1 MAQYQL
7 ENGQTLNVPDD
18 LDPTKRAQIAEDVK
32 SVYGIDINEVSVLD
46 RILDAP
52 KSIARGA
59 LSLAT
64 DVPLGLAGL
73 VDIGD
78 DSKVVKGLQGFQD
91 FLRTDSSLASD
102 PALRDKYTTKLAE
115 GIGSFGPFLGAGLA
129 GRALAKRGIVSKTA
143 GDYGIPAALAIPS
156 GMAGQVD
163 RLQMARDMGEEV
175 GPISETFATLIGG
188 AIGITEILPIINIL
202 KKVPKVRDKGE
213 SDYVVSKLKSAV
225 QSGAFEGGQEVTA
238 SLLQDLT
245 ARGLYSD
252 ELPIGESMFDE
263 FTIGAIIGG
272 GADLLFS
279 SLGNKRSIGNEY
291 IKDRE
296 NKARDNINSLI
307 NDEKFLRAS
316 AQGNVPEI
324 TEETSEIKPN
334 IPVPGITGEAP
345 DLDIIQLSNGTFA
358 VVDQLKT
365 IDPVIAEAP
374 NEIEAIKL
382 KDNLLNQFERN
393 KINSRLNNDLYSMG
407 YNESSTAYEIGS
419 IVTDPNSTE
428 VDISSILNADSRL
441 ADPVT
446 KKKITTKN
454 IKLDSEDLK
463 LWVEENYGVPYKKS
477 YSMEEAKKLL
487 KEKDFNSLTS
497 AFAENIFSS
506 NQKSK
511 KIKSIKDGKEEI
523 DVSFQALRDLFASK
537 NIDTNRFSIYP
548 YSKPLTQNNFSSF
561 FKKVTGEGNFY
572 LMNQGQLELLFARVD
587 SLPSFNTLTPLP
599 DFSKREYTAQD
610 MADFVATVETAEFN
624 FEDIVKYLESR
635 IDFESGNIN
644 SDSTREALKF
654 ENDLLNSGR
663 AEDLN
668 KKVPLT
674 DFDIY
679 KIKENFEYD
688 IARRAEGFNETPE
701 EFEARLIAENKPKEL
716 IDQLV
721 EKEREKQSRFTAPVK
736 VEPPSINFPEAIEE
750 GRTNKFATEL
760 KKTLNK
766 VGLKETGVIVSN
778 DILSSENLIA
788 GKEKIFFDPVE
799 TRRNKT
805 ESSYDENTDTIFI
818 SLNAVNPDGTATDIE
833 IQNKL
838 NSIIDAQVIHA
849 FRAKDLINEKEYNF
863 LRKEIR
869 RRKVPVG
876 FDEKSKGKTFY
887 ERSKN
892 INESK
897 LTDLQKARG
906 VDFIDEFYVESAIAD
921 LYKAKDIKPDIPPK
935 ATGIFNKFSNFF
947 KKVGIAM
954 RASGYKKSSEIF
966 NDIEAGKI
974 GSRVRGET
982 RTLRELD
989 KLSIRSET
997 DSIFEVEDRPEIVPS
1012 EILEDDKKGT
1022 TFFPAIEDFP
1032 VTTNINVGDVK
1043 NKPIK
1048 GVILNIKDKGVLKP
1062 AVVQNPSKRYNVY
1075 ERTVA
1080 EEQIEKEFILD
1091 GIEGK
1096 TSIGV
1101 MEWFVKNSPSTDYK
1115 YIAQSV
1121 LKQLKRQKALGF
1133 DTEIFITDPSFL
1145 AQKSNDDTIRYVI
1158 TNMTG
1163 EYSGVAGYSHDP
1175 YVYDDKKVKKH
1186 VVINSNGGLNFNTI
1200 LHEFVHAATTLSL
1213 KLSDPI
1219 RLSSAKRRRRAD
1231 PLSKFNLGTDYSTQN
1246 YKNLEKIRKLLRSEV
1261 NRLKTIDPYMGTNSG
1276 ESKIGNA
1283 RYGTK
1288 NVFELLSVG
1297 LTDPKFQ
1304 DFMESIEYKKTNV
1317 WDAFVNEIRKILGL
1331 EAKRGTVLSAFL
1343 KESSLALK
1351 PDSEANKAISE
1362 YKKQK
1367 AVREGFELDAD
1378 FSSLTSP
1385 VIESSPPVETR
1396 DESSGMANDF
1406 VDMTRGPR
1414 ASNLLENVDGDSFSP
1429 NDIYRNPRFYM
1440 ESQRGEPIFKEIIAF
1455 MEKLKQIKDNPNA
1468 TITMYRASP
1477 TDDLRAGDFIT
1488 HSKTEA
1494 QNYVNNSQ
1502 ITRQEIRNAERD
1514 RRRQEQIN
1522 KKGAISLEKEKLY
1535 NTMDSIFDLGEI
1547 AEPSVSKLYTY
1558 QLKAGD
1564 VRWDGNSLERWG
1576 YFPSNVVK
1584 LNVFEDSSRSPN
1596 PSPSLIDA
1604 VEKAEELVKKTP
1616 IGQIPP
1622 YNIKASDVALKAAQ
1636 DYAVDP
1642 SPAIETSLPKNKN
1655 KQVPEEYK
1663 EQAKQEG
1670 YQPTAMTFGERII
1683 KFTADPVTNIKS
1695 SFNRLR
1701 TEIIDKYD
1709 DIDKAITKGSETNEE
1724 VRLLN
1729 NAITTSSIAAIRL
1742 ADKAKGVFAQML
1754 TRGTPASQI
1763 EGQESSTFV
1772 KEFEFSAEHNKFI
1785 KNSDI
1790 GKGGLLQFTAPL
1802 YENPLVDL
1810 EYIFAKYAIVN
1821 RVSKLKNG
1829 VVIPISLRDA
1839 AKNAE
1844 EKANIKA
1851 NYPQVVE
1858 VYENYQK
1865 WNNELV
1871 KFARN
1876 KGLLSEGQAEQWID
1890 HSSYYPF
1897 YKEMIDDEGRS
1908 APSIGGGM
1916 LPGNP
1921 LSIKM
1926 EGSEKIPNVP
1936 PLEAIARNSLSILT
1950 ASMKNDGLSKLVRD
1964 MQLMD
1969 MARPKNP
1976 KTKPNAMTVF
1986 VFEDGEK
1993 KIYQIDDREIFEAVR
2008 SVGGVKVDALTKAF
2022 SMPAGFLR
2030 DMITRDPGFIVVNI
2044 LRDTLSSAVTSGAKL
2059 GIGGDTFTPIVDSV
2073 ANMFKDM
2080 TDLEKF
2086 GIVGGYDFAN
2096 DEGDIVRYMSRARR
2110 QQGLTPGNGISLENA
2125 FFKLWDGLGGLT
2137 TKSDGATRLA
2147 VYNSVYSDLKKQGA
2161 SEAEAQ
2167 SAAAYQGLEIINFGR
2182 RGSSQFF
2189 GMITAAIPFLN
2200 ARIQGLDILYRTSRG
2215 RYSATEKLQ
2224 SGESAQDLKKRITRT
2239 ALLRGLSLMGITLL
2253 YYLMVSDTE
2262 DYKGAPR
2269 EVRDDNW
2276 LIPTPFD
2283 YTLKIPIPFEIGAVF
2298 KAIPERMFDLAAG
2311 QIKED
2316 GSVEKDTTASIAR
2329 QIQTATNIPF
2339 LMGDISI
2346 QAIKPFFEAVTNR
2359 NSFTGTEIVPYYK
2372 QKGQAGLQSNPQ
2384 TNEVARLIGELFN
2397 ISPMKIE
2404 YVMKG
2409 YTGTLGGYALA
2420 VADSI
2425 ARTATGS
2432 PYIPNNIVSNPTNF
2446 TRLPFVNRLIM
2457 DTKKMKGLQQG
2468 FYELRQEVDK
2478 VTQTLNS
2485 LRKQGRFDEL
2495 AAYRE
2500 NYQGVSNVK
2509 SQVRAL
2515 EKYMANF
2522 RKRRDAIMKRQD
2534 ISIIVKSD
2542 LIRDLEINRNK
2553 RLSIVPALRAKAN
2566 VPILQG
2572 GL

>member
-115 GIGSFGPFLGAGLA
+115 GIGSYAPFLGAGLA

-143 GDYGIPAALAIPS
+143 GTYGIPSALAIPS
-156 GMAGQVD
+156 GMAAQVD
-163 RLQMARDMGEEV
+163 KAQMARDMGEEV
-175 GPISETFATLIGG
+175 GPISETFGTLTGG
-188 AIGITEILPIINIL
+188 VIGITEILPIINIL

-213 SDYVVSKLKSAV
+213 KDFVISKLKSAA
-225 QSGAFEGGQEVTA
+225 QSGVLEGGQEVTA

-263 FTIGAIIGG
+263 FTIGGIIGG
-272 GADLLFS
+272 GADLLFN
-279 SLGNKRSIGNEY
+279 SLGGKRGVANEY
-291 IKDRE
+291 LKDRE
-296 NKARDNINSLI
+296 SKARGNKIYLEDQNKL
-307 NDEKFLRAS
+307 EKAV
-316 AQGNVPEI
+316 AQGEV
-324 TEETSEIKPN
+324 TEYQEPTIVSKPD
-334 IPVPGITGEAP
+334 IPVPGVAGIEPQLELTVLADGSVGVIDLQATEDSVLASAP
-345 DLDIIQLSNGTFA
+345 T
-358 VVDQLKT
+358 
-365 IDPVIAEAP
+365 
-374 NEIEAIKL
+374 EIEALALKEKIKNQYERDKL
-382 KDNLLNQFERN
+382 K
-393 KINSRLNNDLYSMG
+393 SRLENDLYSMG
-407 YNESSTAYEIGS
+407 LSESDTAYKIGAT
-419 IVTDPNSTE
+419 VLDPNSTQ
-428 VDISSILNADSRL
+428 VNLQTLLNF
-441 ADPVT
+441 DPKYT
-446 KKKITTKN
+446 EKKKNKKIDTSQSVTSQNIGSAVDAAAIKSYVEQKN
-454 IKLDSEDLK
+454 IKYK
-463 LWVEENYGVPYKKS
+463 TNYT
-477 YSMEEAKKLL
+477 MTEAKQFLNPSAFNQMTSQMAEVVFSQSEKSGEPSIRLDNGKFDTSSKYL
-487 KEKDFNSLTS
+487 KE
-497 AFAENIFSS
+497 I
-506 NQKSK
+506 
-511 KIKSIKDGKEEI
+511 
-523 DVSFQALRDLFASK
+523 ALSK
-537 NIDTNRFSIYP
+537 NINLDVNTVAFDRFN
-548 YSKPLTQNNFSSF
+548 TM
-561 FKKVTGEGNFY
+561 VTGGTGFRSGFGKMSN
-572 LMNQGQLELLFARVD
+572 GQKELLLARIH
-587 SLPSFNTLTPLP
+587 SLPKFNTKTDLP
-599 DFSKREYTAQD
+599 DFRVREYTAQD
-610 MADFVATVETAEFN
+610 MADFVATVGSAEFTYN
-624 FEDIVKYLESR
+624 DIETYLKNRFTGRQSQYYGAPEFR
-635 IDFESGNIN
+635 QTNTLDQEIELNDGILDEQVTTFG
-644 SDSTREALKF
+644 SDLRK
-654 ENDLLNSGR
+654 SGR
-663 AEDLN
+663 AETPEGSKPTTLRIRD
-668 KKVPLT
+668 
-674 DFDIY
+674 
-679 KIKENFEYD
+679 NFEFD
-688 IARRAEGFNETPE
+688 IARKAEAFNETPE
-701 EFEARLIAENKPKEL
+701 EFGARLTGENKLPKET
-716 IDQLV
+716 IDQLIEFERV
-721 EKEREKQSRFTAPVK
+721 RQEKVLPPVAIK
-736 VEPPSINFPEAIEE
+736 PKIMNFAEVVEE
-750 GRTNKFATEL
+750 GRTNKFAKEI
-760 KKTLNK
+760 KKKLNK
-766 VGLKETGVIVSN
+766 LGLKETGVIVSN
-778 DILSSENLIA
+778 EIISSKNLIA
-788 GKEKIFFDPVE
+788 NQKGKIVFDPTQ
-799 TRRNKT
+799 TRQEKT
-805 ESSYDENTDTIFI
+805 EVQYDSNTDTIFL

-863 LRKEIR
+863 LRKEVR

-876 FDEKSKGKTFY
+876 FDEQSKGKTFY

-935 ATGIFNKFSNFF
+935 AKGIFDKFLNFF
-947 KKVGIAM
+947 KGIGTAM
-954 RASGYKKSSEIF
+954 RSSGYRKSSEIF

-974 GSRVRGET
+974 GSRARGEI

-997 DSIFEVEDRPEIVPS
+997 DAIFEVEETEKETIDDS
-1012 EILEDDKKGT
+1012 STLSQEDIERFNIAGA
-1022 TFFPAIEDFP
+1022 TFLN
-1032 VTTNINVGDVK
+1032 TKNTNFVSAK
-1043 NKPIK
+1043 NKKITGKILSPSKDNPVIYK
-1048 GVILNIKDKGVLKP
+1048 DKLYDYEKLTDIEREEEGNFILNNTINKN
-1062 AVVQNPSKRYNVY
+1062 A
-1075 ERTVA
+1075 
-1080 EEQIEKEFILD
+1080 
-1091 GIEGK
+1091 
-1096 TSIGV
+1096 IGV
-1101 MEWFVKNSPSTDYK
+1101 MEWFVENAPSQDYK
-1115 YIAQSV
+1115 VIAEAV
-1121 LKQLKRQKALGF
+1121 LKRMKKLNKNNDLTF
-1133 DTEIFITDPSFL
+1133 DFTYFDDAFL
-1145 AQKSNDDTIRYVI
+1145 AQKTSDPIIMEDLAYLKKKRNRIGGVSMYPAEYGGRQGNFRI
-1158 TNMTG
+1158 FINNTG
-1163 EYSGVAGYSHDP
+1163 PLGSRINGVH
-1175 YVYDDKKVKKH
+1175 
-1186 VVINSNGGLNFNTI
+1186 FRTI
-1200 LHEFVHAATTLSL
+1200 LHEAVHSVTQAATLL
-1213 KLSDPI
+1213 GDPEYKYTTFFPENVDPVFA
-1219 RLSSAKRRRRAD
+1219 SS
-1231 PLSKFNLGTDYSTQN
+1231 
-1246 YKNLEKIRKLLRSEV
+1246 YKNLENLRLALRKAIRVETGLPVKEYPDHYV
-1261 NRLKTIDPYMGTNSG
+1261 K
-1276 ESKIGNA
+1276 
-1283 RYGTK
+1283 YGLK
-1288 NVFELLSVG
+1288 NVDELLAVG
-1297 LTDPKFQ
+1297 LTDRKFQ
-1304 DFMESIEYKKTNV
+1304 KFMESVKYKQEGKKNI
-1317 WDAFVNEIRKILGL
+1317 WDAFVNEIRKLLGL
-1331 EAKRGTVLSAFL
+1331 QAKAGTAFSVFL
-1343 KESSLALK
+1343 KEASNQLSLNETADRQIVNYFTSKLDQSSD
-1351 PDSEANKAISE
+1351 PETDP
-1362 YKKQK
+1362 
-1367 AVREGFELDAD
+1367 
-1378 FSSLTSP
+1378 LTS
-1385 VIESSPPVETR
+1385 
-1396 DESSGMANDF
+1396 
-1406 VDMTRGPR
+1406 RGP
-1414 ASNLLENVDGDSFSP
+1414 P
-1429 NDIYRNPRFYM
+1429 QKI
-1440 ESQRGEPIFKEIIAF
+1440 
-1455 MEKLKQIKDNPNA
+1455 
-1468 TITMYRASP
+1468 
-1477 TDDLRAGDFIT
+1477 
-1488 HSKTEA
+1488 
-1494 QNYVNNSQ
+1494 
-1502 ITRQEIRNAERD
+1502 
-1514 RRRQEQIN
+1514 
-1522 KKGAISLEKEKLY
+1522 
-1535 NTMDSIFDLGEI
+1535 
-1547 AEPSVSKLYTY
+1547 
-1558 QLKAGD
+1558 
-1564 VRWDGNSLERWG
+1564 
-1576 YFPSNVVK
+1576 
-1584 LNVFEDSSRSPN
+1584 NVFENSSRSPN
-1596 PSPSLIDA
+1596 PTPSLIDA

-1642 SPAIETSLPKNKN
+1642 SPRSIKPLAMETAE
-1655 KQVPEEYK
+1655 VPEEFK
-1663 EQAKQEG
+1663 AQAEQSGHK
-1670 YQPTAMTFGERII
+1670 TTKLTFGERFIDL
-1683 KFTADPVTNIKS
+1683 ASDPVTNIKS
-1695 SFNRLR
+1695 SLNRLR

-1742 ADKAKGVFAQML
+1742 ADKARGVFAQML

-1772 KEFEFSAEHNKFI
+1772 KEFEFSAEHNNFI
-1785 KNSDI
+1785 KDSDI

-1802 YENPLVDL
+1802 YENPTVDL
-1810 EYIFAKYAIVN
+1810 EFVFGLY
-1821 RVSKLKNG
+1821 SKLKRIKKMQDNG
-1829 VVIPISLRDA
+1829 IEIETPPSLKDLEQIKYIENNY
-1839 AKNAE
+1839 KN
-1844 EKANIKA
+1844 
-1851 NYPQVVE
+1851 VVE
-1858 VYENYQK
+1858 VYKNYQK

-1876 KGLLSEGQAEQWID
+1876 KGLLSEGQAKQWIK

-1897 YKEMIDDEGRS
+1897 YREMIDDEGRS

-1926 EGSEKIPNVP
+1926 EGSEKEINVP

-1950 ASMKNDGLSKLVRD
+1950 ASMKNDGLAKLVRD

-2147 VYNSVYSDLKKQGA
+2147 VYNSVYNDLKKQGA

-2262 DYKGAPR
+2262 DYKEAKR

-2457 DTKKMKGLQQG
+2457 DTKKMGGLQQG

-2495 AAYRE
+2495 ASYRE

-2515 EKYMANF
+2515 EKYMVNF
-2522 RKRRDAIMKRQD
+2522 RKRRDAIMKRED

-2542 LIRDLEINRNK
+2542 LIRDLEIDRDK
-2553 RLSIVPALRAKAN
+2553 RLSIVPALRARAN

>member
-1 MAQYQL
+1 MEQYD
-7 ENGQTLNVPDD
+7 LNDGTGRKITIPDD
-18 LDPTKRAQIAEDVK
+18 MSLEDRTLAAK
-32 SVYGIDINEVSVLD
+32 YIKEDFDIDINEVSVLD

-78 DSKVVKGLQGFQD
+78 DSKIVKGLQGFQD

-115 GIGSFGPFLGAGLA
+115 GIGSFAPFLGAGLA
-129 GRALAKRGIVSKTA
+129 GRALAKRGIVSKTV

-156 GMAGQVD
+156 GMAAQVD

-188 AIGITEILPIINIL
+188 AIGITEILPIMNIL
-202 KKVPKVRDKGE
+202 KKVPKVRNKGE

-225 QSGAFEGGQEVTA
+225 QSGAFEGGQEVAAT
-238 SLLQDLT
+238 LLQDLT
-245 ARGLYSD
+245 AAGLYSD
-252 ELPIGESMFDE
+252 KLPIADSMFDE

-272 GADLLFS
+272 SADYLFS
-279 SLGNKRSIGNEY
+279 SLGNRRSVGNEY

-307 NDEKFLRAS
+307 NDEKVARAS

-345 DLDIIQLSNGTFA
+345 DLDIVQLSNGTFA

-365 IDPVIAEAP
+365 TDPVIAEAP

-407 YNESSTAYEIGS
+407 YNENSTAYEIGS

-463 LWVEENYGVPYKKS
+463 LWVEENYKVPYKKS
-477 YSMEEAKKLL
+477 YSIKEAKKLL
-487 KEKDFNSLTS
+487 REKDFNNLTS

-523 DVSFQALRDLFASK
+523 DVSSDALRDLFASK
-537 NIDTNRFSIYP
+537 NIDAD
-548 YSKPLTQNNFSSF
+548 SKPLSHKSFSNFF
-561 FKKVTGEGNFY
+561 EKVTGEGDFY

-624 FEDIVKYLESR
+624 FEDISKYIKSR
-635 IDFESGNIN
+635 VNFESGNLN
-644 SDSTREALKF
+644 
-654 ENDLLNSGR
+654 ENIAKQATQFQDDLLNSGR
-663 AEDLN
+663 AEVLN
-668 KKVPLT
+668 KKGLYPN
-674 DFDIY
+674 I

-876 FDEKSKGKTFY
+876 FDEQSKGKTFY

-974 GSRVRGET
+974 GSRARGET

-1012 EILEDDKKGT
+1012 EILEDDTKGT

-1048 GVILNIKDKGVLKP
+1048 GVILNPKDKGVLKP
-1062 AVVQNPSKRYNVY
+1062 SVVQNPSKRYNLY
-1075 ERTVA
+1075 ERTEA
-1080 EEQIEKEFILD
+1080 EKQIEKEFILN

-1145 AQKSNDDTIRYVI
+1145 AQKSNDNTIRYVI

-1163 EYSGVAGYSHDP
+1163 KLKDAAGYSHDP
-1175 YVYDDKKVKKH
+1175 YVDDRKVKKH
-1186 VVINSNGGLNFNTI
+1186 VVINSDSGLNFNVI

-1213 KLSDPI
+1213 KLSDPKK
-1219 RLSSAKRRRRAD
+1219 LSSSFATRRKAD
-1231 PLSKFNLGTDYSTQN
+1231 PLSEFNLGTDYSTQN
-1246 YKNLEKIRKLLRSEV
+1246 YKNLEKIRKILKTEV
-1261 NRLKTIDPYMGTNSG
+1261 NRLRTIDPNMGSNSG

-1283 RYGTK
+1283 TYGTK

-1362 YKKQK
+1362 FKKRK
-1367 AVREGFELDAD
+1367 AVAEGDAD

-1406 VDMTRGPR
+1406 VDITRGPR
-1414 ASNLLENVDGDSFSP
+1414 ASNLLENVDGDGFSP

-1440 ESQRGEPIFKEIIAF
+1440 ASQRGEPIFKETIAF

-1488 HSKTEA
+1488 PSKTEA
-1494 QNYVNNSQ
+1494 QNYVNDSQ
-1502 ITRQEIRNAERD
+1502 ITRQEIRDAERD

-1522 KKGAISLEKEKLY
+1522 KEGAISLEKEKLY

-1636 DYAVDP
+1636 DFAVDP
-1642 SPAIETSLPKNKN
+1642 SPAIEISLPKNKN

-1663 EQAKQEG
+1663 EQAEQEG

-1695 SFNRLR
+1695 TLSRLR
-1701 TEIIDKYD
+1701 KEIVDKD
-1709 DIDKAITKGSETNEE
+1709 DVFAKFVEKASETNEE
-1724 VRLLN
+1724 IRILN
-1729 NAITTSSIAAIRL
+1729 NSITTSSIASIRL
-1742 ADKAKGVFAQML
+1742 SDKSRGVFAQML

-1763 EGQESSTFV
+1763 EGQESIAV
-1772 KEFEFSAEHNKFI
+1772 VNEFEFSAEHNNFI
-1785 KNSDI
+1785 KDSDI

-1802 YENPLVDL
+1802 FENPLVDL

-1821 RVSKLKNG
+1821 RVAKLKDG
-1829 VVIPISLRDA
+1829 VLIPISLRDA

-1844 EKANIKA
+1844 EKANIEA

-1858 VYENYQK
+1858 VYKNYQK
-1865 WNNELV
+1865 WNNELI
-1871 KFARN
+1871 KFARD
-1876 KGLLSEGQAEQWID
+1876 KGLLSEEQAALWIE

-1897 YKEMIDDEGRS
+1897 YREMIDDKGIS

-1926 EGSEKIPNVP
+1926 EGSEKDINVP
-1936 PLEAIARNSLSILT
+1936 SLEAIARNSLSILT
-1950 ASMKNDGLSKLVRD
+1950 ASMKNDGLSKLLRD
-1964 MQLMD
+1964 MQLEK

-1976 KTKPNAMTVF
+1976 NTKPNAMTVL
-1986 VFEDGEK
+1986 VFENGEK
-1993 KIYQIDDREIFEAVR
+1993 KMYEIDDREIFEAVR
-2008 SVGGVKVDALTKAF
+2008 TVGGVKIDALTKAF

-2030 DMITRDPGFIVVNI
+2030 DMITRDPGFVVVNI
-2044 LRDTLSSAVTSGAKL
+2044 LRDTLSTAVTSGVKL

-2073 ANMFKDM
+2073 ANMFADM
-2080 TDLEKF
+2080 SELEKF

-2096 DEGDIVRYMSRARR
+2096 DEGDIVRYMARARR

-2137 TKSDGATRLA
+2137 TKSDGAARLA
-2147 VYNSVYSDLKKQGA
+2147 VYHSVYNDLKKQGA

-2182 RGSSQFF
+2182 RGSSPFF

-2200 ARIQGLDILYRTSRG
+2200 ARIQGLDVLYRTSTG

-2239 ALLRGLSLMGITLL
+2239 ALLRGLSLM
-2253 YYLMVSDTE
+2253 
-2262 DYKGAPR
+2262 
-2269 EVRDDNW
+2269 
-2276 LIPTPFD
+2276 
-2283 YTLKIPIPFEIGAVF
+2283 
-2298 KAIPERMFDLAAG
+2298 
-2311 QIKED
+2311 
-2316 GSVEKDTTASIAR
+2316 
-2329 QIQTATNIPF
+2329 
-2339 LMGDISI
+2339 
-2346 QAIKPFFEAVTNR
+2346 
-2359 NSFTGTEIVPYYK
+2359 
-2372 QKGQAGLQSNPQ
+2372 
-2384 TNEVARLIGELFN
+2384 
-2397 ISPMKIE
+2397 
-2404 YVMKG
+2404 
-2409 YTGTLGGYALA
+2409 
-2420 VADSI
+2420 
-2425 ARTATGS
+2425 
-2432 PYIPNNIVSNPTNF
+2432 
-2446 TRLPFVNRLIM
+2446 
-2457 DTKKMKGLQQG
+2457 
-2468 FYELRQEVDK
+2468 
-2478 VTQTLNS
+2478 
-2485 LRKQGRFDEL
+2485 
-2495 AAYRE
+2495 
-2500 NYQGVSNVK
+2500 
-2509 SQVRAL
+2509 
-2515 EKYMANF
+2515 
-2522 RKRRDAIMKRQD
+2522 
-2534 ISIIVKSD
+2534 
-2542 LIRDLEINRNK
+2542 
-2553 RLSIVPALRAKAN
+2553 
-2566 VPILQG
+2566 
-2572 GL
+2572 